1 VSIASPLLV
10 RFDGVAKTLG
20 ERRVLEGMSFEI
32 RRGEAYGLLGPNGSG
47 KSTAIRLLAG
57 LLAPD
62 AGQIAFDGHPLGP
75 ADVRRLGVCMQD
87 VSLYRELTPV
97 ENLEFFA
104 RLYGLA
110 AHERRRRVD
119 ELVTRF
125 ELAPYA
131 GTRVSRLS
139 GGWQQR
145 VHVAVGLVHSPDLL
159 VLDEPTG
166 AVDVQARHALWSQ
179 LEALRKAG
187 LSLLLTTHQ
196 LDEAERLCTRLGV
209 LRAGRLIAEGSPAE
223 LKARL
228 PAQAM
233 AFVATRDADAL
244 RERADRLGWPLRTYA
259 RGTACLL
266 PQWLSLQEVAQALQ
280 GLELDSLAVQPVTL
294 EAAYLDLLEAPM
306 GGART
311 ESAAAIT

>member
-1 VSIASPLLV
+1 MSATAPVLV
-10 RFDGVAKTLG
+10 RFDSVDKRLG
-20 ERRVLEGMSFEI
+20 ERQVLEGMSFEI

-62 AGQIAFDGHPLGP
+62 AGHIEFDGHRLGP
-75 ADVRRLGVCMQD
+75 ADIRRLGVCMQD

-110 AHERRRRVD
+110 APERRRRVD
-119 ELVTRF
+119 ELVSRF

-131 GTRVSRLS
+131 VTRVSRLS

-145 VHVAVGLVHSPDLL
+145 VHVAVGLVQSPDLL

-179 LEALRKAG
+179 LEALRCAG
-187 LSLLLTTHQ
+187 LTLLLTTHH

-209 LRAGRLIAEGSPAE
+209 LREGRLIAEGSPAD
-223 LKARL
+223 LKRRL

-233 AFVATRDADAL
+233 AFIATRDTDAL
-244 RERADRLGWPLRTYA
+244 RHRAGQLGWPLRTYA

-266 PQWLSLQEVAQALQ
+266 PQWLSLQQVAQALQ
-280 GLELDSLAVQPVTL
+280 GLELESLAVQPVTL
-294 EAAYLDLLEAPM
+294 EAAYLDLLEAPTVPP
-306 GGART
+306 RT
-311 ESAAAIT
+311 ALVATTP

>member
-1 VSIASPLLV
+1 MSAAAAALV
-10 RFDGVAKTLG
+10 CFDRVAKKLG
-20 ERRVLEGMSFEI
+20 ERQVLDGMSFEI

-62 AGQIAFDGHPLGP
+62 VGHIAFDGHPLGP

-110 AHERRRRVD
+110 THERRRRVD
-119 ELVTRF
+119 ELVSRF

-166 AVDVQARHALWSQ
+166 AVDVQARQALWSQ
-179 LEALRKAG
+179 LEALRSAG
-187 LSLLLTTHQ
+187 LTLLLTTHH

-209 LRAGRLIAEGSPAE
+209 LREGRLIAEGSPAD
-223 LKARL
+223 LKRRL

-233 AFVATRDADAL
+233 AFVATRDTDAL
-244 RERADRLGWPLRTYA
+244 RQRADQLGWPLRTYA

-266 PQWLSLQEVAQALQ
+266 PQWLSLQQVAQALQ
-280 GLELDSLAVQPVTL
+280 GLELESLAVQPVTL
-294 EAAYLDLLEAPM
+294 EAAYLDLLEAPTVAPRM
-306 GGART
+306 TLAATAR
-311 ESAAAIT
+311 